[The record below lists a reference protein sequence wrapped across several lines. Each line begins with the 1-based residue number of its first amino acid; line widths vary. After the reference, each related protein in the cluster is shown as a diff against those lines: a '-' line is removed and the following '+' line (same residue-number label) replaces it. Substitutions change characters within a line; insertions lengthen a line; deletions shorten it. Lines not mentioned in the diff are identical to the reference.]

1 MKSGSARESA
11 RVVKPA
17 PALFGAVEMELR
29 FSPALRKLSWY
40 LELTKPRI
48 TFLILLVCV
57 AAFWLGSNRNA
68 DIGRLAAF
76 AASVWVLASGMF
88 ALNQYLERDI
98 DARMR
103 RTEGRPLPMGRLSG
117 PEALWFGLGLA
128 AIAVV
133 LLAAVCNMLTAA
145 LGAATIVTYLCVYT
159 PLKRSTPHCTL
170 IGAFPGAAPPLLGW
184 AAARGELTAEAWGLF
199 AILFLWQ
206 FPHFHS
212 IARLYRDEYGRAGV
226 RLWSVVEPSGVIAGR
241 QIAGAAALL
250 IPVSLLPA
258 ALKLAGPAYVV
269 GAAALGA
276 AFLWFSLR
284 LAPATSSRRAQQ
296 LLLASVIYLPLLL
309 TLMIL
314 DSGEM
319 R

>member
-1 MKSGSARESA
+1 VGGSAAS
-11 RVVKPA
+11 A
-17 PALFGAVEMELR
+17 PAVKTAPELFGAVELDLG
-29 FSPALRKLSWY
+29 FSSALRKLTWY
-40 LELTKPRI
+40 VELAKPRI

-57 AAFWLGSNRNA
+57 AAFWLGSHRDA
-68 DIGRLAAF
+68 DPGRLFAL
-76 AASVWVLASGMF
+76 AASVSVLASGMF

-103 RTEGRPLPMGRLSG
+103 RTDTRPLPMGRLT
-117 PEALWFGLGLA
+117 PAEALWFGLALSAVAIVSLA
-128 AIAVV
+128 A
-133 LLAAVCNMLTAA
+133 AANSLTAA
-145 LGAATIVTYLCVYT
+145 LGLLTIASYLLLYT
-159 PLKRSTPHCTL
+159 PLKRRTPHCTL

-184 AAARGELTAEAWGLF
+184 AAARGELTAEAWVLF
-199 AILFLWQ
+199 AILFFWQ

-212 IARLYRDEYGRAGV
+212 IACLYRDDYARAGV
-226 RLWSVVEPSGVIAGR
+226 RLWHVVEPSGRTAGK

-258 ALKLAGPAYVV
+258 LLQLAGPVYVA
-269 GAAALGA
+269 GAVALGA
-276 AFLWFSLR
+276 GFLWFSLR
-284 LAPATSSRRAQQ
+284 LVPRSSSRRAQQ